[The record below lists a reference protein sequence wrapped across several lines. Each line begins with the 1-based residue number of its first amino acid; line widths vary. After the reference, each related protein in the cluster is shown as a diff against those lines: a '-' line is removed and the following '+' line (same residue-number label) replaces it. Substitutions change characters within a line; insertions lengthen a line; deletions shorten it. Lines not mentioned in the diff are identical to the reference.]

1 MQNRL
6 DVDVHTRALR
16 AAERVGPN
24 GNTGELPDEPQP
36 KWWRKYFK
44 WENLTVAGREVKGWV
59 VPQQLGIALIV
70 LIISGAV
77 GMYWRMDSKIEAAT
91 KAAEVT
97 AKENRDLLIRLDQR
111 LIDKDVHDKEKD
123 EQFEKRFQNVEAVQ
137 IVLGRDIAKLD
148 ARKN

>member
-1 MQNRL
+1 M
-6 DVDVHTRALR
+6 
-16 AAERVGPN
+16 
-24 GNTGELPDEPQP
+24 
-36 KWWRKYFK
+36 
-44 WENLTVAGREVKGWV
+44 AGREVKGWV

-97 AKENRDLLIRLDQR
+97 AKENHDLLIRLDQR
-111 LIDKDVHDKEKD
+111 LIDKSDHDEESD
-123 EQFEKRFQNVEAVQ
+123 ERLEKRFQNVEAVQ

-148 ARKN
+148 ARKMVTK